1 MSKIL
6 ITGAAGFI
14 GYHVAT
20 SLSTSSDYEIVAL
33 DSFKPAHPTKL
44 TDLRARKLLELDIKV
59 LSLDLLEHSSKSL
72 QNKFGSVDLV
82 LHLAAFPGVRSLE
95 IQKVDVLKNNI
106 QSFEIIANFAREIS
120 SKLIYASSSSVYGD
134 QGVSGPCKEIGL
146 KEFTGKG
153 DYAFSKWENEQYALK
168 LKNKNQLESIGLR
181 FFSVFGSFG
190 REDMAYF
197 KFANQILRNE
207 PLNIYGSINDFR
219 DYTPIEYV
227 AKDVK
232 YLTEFF
238 LSDNKVI
245 EKELLS
251 KESLPILNIGSGQP
265 KSLQDIIDLYSKQYG
280 KKINTLNHPRQHV
293 ESLKTWSDNEK
304 RNGMLP
310 NRDIVSFEE
319 ALSNFIIWHNNF
331 NQTLWNK

>member
-20 SLSTSSDYEIVAL
+20 SLSTSSNYEIVAL
-33 DSFKPAHPTKL
+33 DSFKPANPTTL
-44 TDLRARKLLELDIKV
+44 TELRARKLLDLGIKV
-59 LSLDLLEHSSKSL
+59 LRLDLLEHSPKSL
-72 QNKFGSVDLV
+72 QNKFGSVDLII
-82 LHLAAFPGVRSLE
+82 HLAAFPGVRSSE

-106 QSFEIIANFAREIS
+106 QSFEIIANYAREIS

-134 QGVSGPCKEIGL
+134 EGISGPCKEIGL
-146 KEFTGKG
+146 KKFIGKG
-153 DYAFSKWENEQYALK
+153 DYAFSKWENEQYAIS

-197 KFANQILRNE
+197 KFANQILKNE

-227 AKDVK
+227 DRDVK

-238 LSDNKVI
+238 LNDNKVI
-245 EKELLS
+245 EKEFLS
-251 KESLPILNIGSGQP
+251 RETLPILNVGSGQP
-265 KSLQDIIDLYSKQYG
+265 KSLQDIIDLYSQQYDE
-280 KKINTLNHPRQHV
+280 KINILIHPRQHV

-304 RNGMLP
+304 RNRILP
-310 NRDIVSFEE
+310 QRDMISFEE
-319 ALSNFIIWHNNF
+319 ALSNFIIWHHNF
-331 NQTLWNK
+331 NQALRNI

>member
-20 SLSTSSDYEIVAL
+20 SLATNSNYEIIAL
-33 DSFKPAHPTKL
+33 DSFKPAHPTQL
-44 TDLRARKLLELDIKV
+44 TELRARKLLELDIKV
-59 LSLDLLEHSSKSL
+59 LNLDLLEHSPKSL

-95 IQKVDVLKNNI
+95 IQKVDVLKNNM

-134 QGVSGPCKEIGL
+134 QGISGPCKEIDL
-146 KEFTGKG
+146 KKFIGKG

-168 LKNKNQLESIGLR
+168 LKNKNQLKSFGLR
-181 FFSVFGSFG
+181 FFSVFGSYG

-207 PLNIYGSINDFR
+207 PLNIYGSI
-219 DYTPIEYV
+219 
-227 AKDVK
+227 K
-232 YLTEFF
+232 Y
-238 LSDNKVI
+238 
-245 EKELLS
+245 
-251 KESLPILNIGSGQP
+251 
-265 KSLQDIIDLYSKQYG
+265 
-280 KKINTLNHPRQHV
+280 
-293 ESLKTWSDNEK
+293 
-304 RNGMLP
+304 
-310 NRDIVSFEE
+310 
-319 ALSNFIIWHNNF
+319 
-331 NQTLWNK
+331 

>member
-20 SLSTSSDYEIVAL
+20 SLSTSSNYEIVAL
-33 DSFKPAHPTKL
+33 DSFKPANPTTL
-44 TDLRARKLLELDIKV
+44 TELRARKLLDLGIKV
-59 LSLDLLEHSSKSL
+59 LRLDLLEHSPKSL
-72 QNKFGSVDLV
+72 QNKFGSVDLII
-82 LHLAAFPGVRSLE
+82 HLAAFPGVRSSE

-106 QSFEIIANFAREIS
+106 QSFEIIANYAREIS

-134 QGVSGPCKEIGL
+134 EGISGPCKEIGL
-146 KEFTGKG
+146 KKFIGKG
-153 DYAFSKWENEQYALK
+153 DYAFSKWENEQYAIS

-197 KFANQILRNE
+197 KFANQLLRNE

-238 LSDNKVI
+238 F
-245 EKELLS
+245 
-251 KESLPILNIGSGQP
+251 
-265 KSLQDIIDLYSKQYG
+265 KQ
-280 KKINTLNHPRQHV
+280 Q
-293 ESLKTWSDNEK
+293 
-304 RNGMLP
+304 
-310 NRDIVSFEE
+310 
-319 ALSNFIIWHNNF
+319 
-331 NQTLWNK
+331 